1 MAQTVLSEKEC
12 AKKYL
17 KRGMHAL
24 FGQNEW
30 PKIGYQIGKLIA
42 LHSRGW
48 LAAEHIEVGA
58 RANCGVSIS
67 LAAPASTVGL
77 PRPPFLIL
85 VLAIRVRNEGVTIAK
100 TEAV

>member
-48 LAAEHIEVGA
+48 LEA
-58 RANCGVSIS
+58 S
-67 LAAPASTVGL
+67 LAL
-77 PRPPFLIL
+77 HFLSWSWQYG
-85 VLAIRVRNEGVTIAK
+85 RNEGVTIAK